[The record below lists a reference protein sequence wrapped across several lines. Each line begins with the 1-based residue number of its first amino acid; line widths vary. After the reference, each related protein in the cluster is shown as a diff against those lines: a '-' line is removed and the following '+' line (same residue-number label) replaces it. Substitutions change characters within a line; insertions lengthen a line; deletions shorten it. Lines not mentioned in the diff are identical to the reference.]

1 MSRGTGTRGRI
12 REWMDGPYVLQWYT
26 LGIPILRLRGRDAG
40 LRICSAAGARY
51 RRAAV
56 SRAPADSRRP
66 ESRRRTVGPRC
77 DPSVTHGEASE
88 AGGCR
93 ASFEASFWSE
103 TAVEGWGAEDGV
115 DTAAAARRHRCSQW
129 KSNATCTFSW
139 VVVDGRG

>member
-1 MSRGTGTRGRI
+1 MDPTNCDGIYSIGLHTHTCI
-12 REWMDGPYVLQWYT
+12 RRYR
-26 LGIPILRLRGRDAG
+26 LRLRGRDDAG
-40 LRICSAAGARY
+40 DGGLICSAVAR
-51 RRAAV
+51 
-56 SRAPADSRRP
+56 PATRSVLRC
-66 ESRRRTVGPRC
+66 C

-103 TAVEGWGAEDGV
+103 TAVERWGAEDGV

>member
-1 MSRGTGTRGRI
+1 
-12 REWMDGPYVLQWYT
+12 MDPPRYHATEKAV
-26 LGIPILRLRGRDAG
+26 
-40 LRICSAAGARY
+40 AAGGRY
-51 RRAAV
+51 RRRC
-56 SRAPADSRRP
+56 RARPRTRGDPRP
-66 ESRRRTVGPRC
+66 ESRRRTVARGPRC